1 LLFGKSGNLGSRRA
15 QEVEEILI
23 DLALNILGRQL
34 IEGPIQDSGDAVLA
48 REHGDLL
55 GIRIAEAGAKSKGEV
70 APGA

>member
-34 IEGPIQDSGDAVLA
+34 IEGPIQDSGDAVPA

>member
-1 LLFGKSGNLGSRRA
+1 MIFGIGEKRGLGGSE
-15 QEVEEILI
+15 EVEEILI

-34 IEGPIQDSGDAVLA
+34 IEGPIQDSGDAVPA

>member
-1 LLFGKSGNLGSRRA
+1 
-15 QEVEEILI
+15 LI